1 MRAKDVMNHIWDAM
15 ARALIGVSTLVKAFA
30 GGQAVLAALAAEAL
44 PDLVILDQNMPG
56 LDGAQTLERIRG
68 LHPAL
73 PVLISSGQPSVEDW
87 DCFRRPGVAVIP
99 KPFTMGE
106 IQEKLAG
113 FGSLR

>member
-1 MRAKDVMNHIWDAM
+1 MPWLPANVSIYKHLPYDPAVDFVPV
-15 ARALIGVSTLVKAFA
+15 ALVA
-30 GGQAVLAALAAEAL
+30 GDPFMLTV
-44 PDLVILDQNMPG
+44 
-56 LDGAQTLERIRG
+56 
-68 LHPAL
+68 HPAL